1 MAISRNGRKN
11 NQHGNELTITTK
23 KKQKTKLRR
32 CCVAVWLAGCDKLS
46 VEIKA
51 GNIWKS
57 DFPAENLTQ
66 MSVDN

>member
-11 NQHGNELTITTK
+11 NQHGNELTTTTK

-46 VEIKA
+46 R
-51 GNIWKS
+51 NINIYIYSGKKISNS
-57 DFPAENLTQ
+57 DAR
-66 MSVDN
+66 